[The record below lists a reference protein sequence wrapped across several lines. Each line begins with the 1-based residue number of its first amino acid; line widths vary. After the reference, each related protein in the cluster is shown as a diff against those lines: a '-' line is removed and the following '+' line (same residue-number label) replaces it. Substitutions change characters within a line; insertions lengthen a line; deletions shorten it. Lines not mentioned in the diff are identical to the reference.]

1 MLSKIILSVSSK
13 QATAGLWRMGRFVSC
28 TQFANDAAGLA
39 KYQLFVSSH
48 PDSPVHLIVDAVEE
62 DYRLETMPHSGGRA
76 RKEMLQRKLGQLYRN
91 NNYRAAL
98 YIGRESDKRRDDRIL
113 MMALTNSDLLTPWVS
128 VLEAIE
134 APIAG
139 VYLVPMVSQMLV
151 KTLKFKQ
158 PHLLLMTRE
167 TAGLRLTYFA
177 DQQLRLSR
185 VTPLSGISEEK
196 IQKLYLSEAERT
208 RLYLISLRMVTRETQ
223 LHLVYPSIEAP
234 TGDLATQLETTQGV
248 SCEVIPP
255 ATLAKRVGLNL
266 SVLSRYPDLLH
277 MHILAKSQMRTNLIP
292 KAQAKNYQLLQT
304 RFGINIAS
312 IVSVSVAALFAI
324 SSLWNAVELKHKTEE
339 MATQANIQQ
348 TLYQAVSSSF
358 IKTPV
363 SGSQLKI
370 AAELAEK
377 FDSLKQNPQRLMVI
391 ISQALD
397 AQPEIQIKRLRWIQT
412 EDANTKDSG
421 SPYKDNAPTMVHIPP
436 PPRPPSGLYELG
448 FMDGEIGNFSGDYRA
463 AQASVETLTE
473 NLRKNKQVAQ
483 VTILRQPVNTSS
495 HVSLQGSTLDNNTQQ
510 VEPARFEL
518 ELILKPEV
526 KSEVQPKEIVKKS

>member
-1 MLSKIILSVSSK
+1 
-13 QATAGLWRMGRFVSC
+13 MGRFVSC
-28 TQFANDAAGLA
+28 TQFANDEAGLA

-48 PDSPVHLIVDAVEE
+48 PESPVHLIVDAVEE

-76 RKEMLQRKLGQLYRN
+76 RHEMLQRKLGQLYRN
-91 NNYRAAL
+91 NNYRSAL
-98 YIGRESDKRRDDRIL
+98 YIGREADKRRDDRIL
-113 MMALTNSDLLTPWVS
+113 MMALTNSDLLTPWLS
-128 VLEAIE
+128 ILEAIE

-151 KTLKFKQ
+151 KSLKLNQ
-158 PHLLLMTRE
+158 PNILLMTRE
-167 TAGLRLTYFA
+167 AAGLRLTYFA

-185 VTPLSGISEEK
+185 ITPLTGISEEK

-208 RLYLISLRMVTRETQ
+208 RLYLISLRMVNRETQ

-266 SVLSRYPDLLH
+266 SVLTRYPDLLH

-304 RFGINIAS
+304 RFGLNLIS

-324 SSLWNAVELKHKTEE
+324 SILFNAIEIKHKTEE
-339 MATQANIQQ
+339 MATQTDIQK
-348 TLYQAVSSSF
+348 TLYKAVSSSF

-370 AAELAEK
+370 AAELAEN
-377 FDSLKQNPQRLMVI
+377 FENLKQNPQRLMVI
-391 ISQALD
+391 LSQALD
-397 AQPEIQIKRLRWIQT
+397 AQPEIKINRLRWKQT
-412 EDANTKDSG
+412 EDVDSKDNEN
-421 SPYKDNAPTMVHIPP
+421 PYKDNAQTTVQVPP

-448 FMDGEIGNFSGDYRA
+448 FMDGEIRDFSGDYRA
-463 AQASVETLTE
+463 AQASVETFTE

-483 VTILRQPVNTSS
+483 VTILRLPVNTSS
-495 HVSLQGSTLDNNTQQ
+495 HVSLEGSTLDNNSQQ
-510 VEPARFEL
+510 VDPARFEL
-518 ELILKPEV
+518 KLILKPEV
-526 KSEVQPKEIVKKS
+526 KPEAQPKETVKKS